1 MSFSQPSNGLY
12 ATVIGNNQI
21 QFSLDTT
28 GAVFNQDH
36 LLVTVEEANDSSKK
50 VTIDLNINTGSPDN
64 IVKNN

>member
-28 GAVFNQDH
+28 GAVFIQDH
-36 LLVTVEEANDSSKK
+36 LLVTVEYVNNPAKQ
-50 VTIDLNINTGSPDN
+50 VIIDLNINTGSLDT